1 MEKRILSLLL
11 CIVMCLSLFPMSAF
25 AEGNLS
31 YVELMTISA
40 NSGKMINENGVEF
53 TLSRNDA
60 RAYSTPKFDGVS
72 FVPWSDSDMSNE
84 MTVAGNVYT
93 VMSSSINGTG
103 ELVTTFAFT
112 VENNKVVGLTVSGF
126 EGNRANRNGTYV
138 IAHTHDFTGDY
149 KDNGDGTHSRKCTGC
164 DEYDTAEAHS
174 YTDGVC
180 VCGAED
186 LETVKAAATA
196 ELNAAIAAAKCGE
209 AKEVLTQALN
219 DLATAQTVAA
229 VKGIAGNAKNTA
241 NQYDNDYSTRLVGY
255 TSALDAELNKPTAS
269 ESLKA
274 RIEKLKEDIA
284 NAPTISELDRL
295 FLSNIADIQ
304 LEGLKDA
311 AVSEINA
318 AKTNANAS
326 IAEAA
331 VTAIGSAQSE
341 DEINT
346 IKSKALA
353 DMKEGDEL
361 AEAKE
366 YTKNAID
373 ELVPADASDELKA
386 AAKKAKDAVDAA
398 KTMDE
403 IDEVCDEFS
412 KAYDFLK
419 YKEERIASFEEALN
433 SDEYSDAFKALVEKM
448 MAAVKAADSKEAID
462 AIGEEYSPKLDLQY
476 DKDEACAAIE
486 ELLPNDPSDAVKKIA
501 SDACDKIQASDDST
515 GFDSFVNETRLAI
528 EAQLQKEAE
537 LAPAKEAAIAE
548 ITKAKTD
555 ANASVAEDAIKAIN
569 DATTVDE
576 VNKLKEQAL
585 ADMAK
590 ADAAAELAAAKKSAI
605 DTINAYKSDVNA
617 SIADAAIA
625 DINKATTTTEVS
637 NILNQAIPNMQAAE
651 LKVEFKGKIT
661 NELLPAAKCDEAK
674 AILNK
679 ALSDLDDAVTL
690 DEVNTVFYNAQGQAN
705 GQDGAFTG
713 MLAGYTNA
721 FNSAITDVATDETKA
736 FVSKMLK
743 DLDEATSIARINE
756 IYNSNKDKISVCI
769 NRDKS
774 VDDFNKYIDSD
785 EYSDEMKAIAREA
798 IEKLMQAE
806 SVSDVEKITK
816 EYTLKLNVQ
825 EDKETMRK
833 VSASDEYS
841 DEMKALAQNALDE
854 LDDVTTSQELTN
866 LWNKYNPLMRL
877 QLAKDAARKE
887 VKELL
892 PENASDA
899 VKKIVSDACD
909 EIQANDDPD
918 KYADII
924 EAARQAI
931 EAQLQKEKE
940 LAPAKEAAIAE
951 INDAKTDANA
961 TVAENAIKAI
971 NDATTVDEV
980 NKLKEQALTDMAKA
994 DATAELIAAKEEA
1007 KAAVDKAVPTN
1018 ASDAVAAVAE
1028 NTKAAIDKANSIEDV
1043 NAAKEA
1049 GIAAIKKQIAADIA
1063 AAELLE
1069 TKEAAKKAID
1079 DAVPA
1084 DASNEVKAA
1093 AEAAKND
1100 IDAATTTDA
1109 VNTAKENGLTAID
1122 DQIAADKLAE
1132 AKEAAKKAILAEQGD
1147 DTAEN
1152 VTKASR
1158 DAIAAIDAATTV
1170 DAVNAEKAKGVE
1182 AIRTVKAANKPVSYT
1197 IITGADSTWTKG
1209 STDVLLVRSNA
1220 PFAKF
1225 VSVKV
1230 DGAVVAASNYIA
1242 EEGSTII
1249 KLKPAYLETLKLGK
1263 HSIEILSA
1271 DGSAS
1276 TYFTINA
1283 KSDSTSPKTGDNS
1296 NMFLWIT
1303 LLFISSGALVG
1314 TAVYGKK
1321 RKRAE

>member
-1 MEKRILSLLL
+1 MKKRIFSLLL

-25 AEGNLS
+25 AEVTPAEMAFRFQVTVNGNEPSDEEFGKFTFYFDELKRPGLS
-31 YVELMTISA
+31 NPWENLRTA
-40 NSGKMINENGVEF
+40 ENG
-53 TLSRNDA
+53 
-60 RAYSTPKFDGVS
+60 
-72 FVPWSDSDMSNE
+72 
-84 MTVAGNVYT
+84 
-93 VMSSSINGTG
+93 SINGSGDINFRSLGYSYGDEGTHWYRFY
-103 ELVTTFAFT
+103 EDQEKIKDYTLDQT
-112 VENNKVVGLTVSGF
+112 VFYLKVVIIEDGVGADTEFRIYETRAYKAPFGADVYDNAGVVDQDKLTAIALDDMVFANTYAALYETTVDSSIKNGAVTVDKATCASGEIVTLTATPADGYEF
-126 EGNRANRNGTYV
+126 DSWNVT
-138 IAHTHDFTGDY
+138 D
-149 KDNGDGTHSRKCTGC
+149 KNGDPVTVNEQNQFTMPES
-164 DEYDTAEAHS
+164 D
-174 YTDGVC
+174 V
-180 VCGAED
+180 
-186 LETVKAAATA
+186 TVKATFVM
-196 ELNAAIAAAKCGE
+196 N
-209 AKEVLTQALN
+209 
-219 DLATAQTVAA
+219 
-229 VKGIAGNAKNTA
+229 
-241 NQYDNDYSTRLVGY
+241 
-255 TSALDAELNKPTAS
+255 
-269 ESLKA
+269 
-274 RIEKLKEDIA
+274 
-284 NAPTISELDRL
+284 
-295 FLSNIADIQ
+295 
-304 LEGLKDA
+304 LE
-311 AVSEINA
+311 
-318 AKTNANAS
+318 T
-326 IAEAA
+326 
-331 VTAIGSAQSE
+331 
-341 DEINT
+341 
-346 IKSKALA
+346 
-353 DMKEGDEL
+353 
-361 AEAKE
+361 AKE

-386 AAKKAKDAVDAA
+386 AAEKAKAAVDAA

-403 IDEVCDEFS
+403 IDAACDEFS
-412 KAYDFLK
+412 KAYDLLE

-433 SDEYSDAFKALVEKM
+433 SDEYSDAFKALVEEM
-448 MAAVKAADSKEAID
+448 MDAVKAADSKEAID
-462 AIGEEYSPKLDLQY
+462 AIGEEYSPRLDLQY

-548 ITKAKTD
+548 INKAKTD
-555 ANASVAEDAIKAIN
+555 ANASVAEDAVKAIN

-576 VNKLKEQAL
+576 VNKRKERAL

-590 ADAAAELAAAKKSAI
+590 ADAAAELDAAKKSAI

-617 SIADAAIA
+617 SVADAAIA
-625 DINKATTTTEVS
+625 DINNATTAAEVS
-637 NILNQAIPNMQAAE
+637 NIVNQTIPKLLGADRKA
-651 LKVEFKGKIT
+651 EFKEKIT

-679 ALSDLDDAVTL
+679 ALTDLDDAVTL

-713 MLAGYTNA
+713 MLAGYSNA

-736 FVSKMLK
+736 FVSEMLK
-743 DLDEATSIARINE
+743 ALDEATSIARINE

-769 NRDKS
+769 NRDKN
-774 VDDFNKYIDSD
+774 VADFNKYIDSD

-806 SVSDVEKITK
+806 SVSDVEKITNDYK
-816 EYTLKLNVQ
+816 LKLDVQ
-825 EDKETMRK
+825 EDKETTRK
-833 VSASDEYS
+833 VLASDEYS

-866 LWNKYNPLMRL
+866 LWDKYNPLMRL

-892 PENASDA
+892 PKNASDA

-909 EIQANDDPD
+909 EIQENDDPN

-1007 KAAVDKAVPTN
+1007 KAAIDKAVPTN

-1132 AKEAAKKAILAEQGD
+1132 AKETAKKAILAEQGD

-1152 VTKASR
+1152 VAKASR

-1170 DAVNAEKAKGVE
+1170 DAVNAEKNKGVE
-1182 AIRTVKAANKPVSYT
+1182 AIRAAKEANKPVSYT

-1283 KSDSTSPKTGDNS
+1283 KSDPTSPKTGDNS

-1321 RKRAE
+1321 KKYRAE